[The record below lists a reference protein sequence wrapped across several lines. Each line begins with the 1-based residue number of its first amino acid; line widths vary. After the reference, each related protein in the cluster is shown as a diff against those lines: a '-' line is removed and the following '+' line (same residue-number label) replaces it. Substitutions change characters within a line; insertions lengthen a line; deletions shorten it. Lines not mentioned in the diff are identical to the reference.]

1 MAIAKYLKDFRII
14 LLLAIV
20 VLLAILDFHYGLH
33 LGIEFAGGTQIPITL
48 QHAVNPSEMA
58 TITGILQQ
66 RLSTFGLK
74 QIQVTGI
81 GDSQVN
87 VEIPTVSPSEI
98 NSTVAIINSQG
109 IFQGVVNGKE
119 AINGSSILSGSVGAA
134 QPIAS
139 NGNVTWQVN
148 FYINQKAAETFAK
161 AAFGQ
166 ANKPIYFFLDRP
178 SSAILLINSSILSH
192 NISLTV
198 SQAEEISALQSA
210 LLLTGRTIPVKTF
223 SSGQNSTFIISFLNA
238 SRHSYTTLILAK
250 NTPQQIINAAN
261 SLNYTLDFQTVQ
273 NMTPSIGAVQ
283 GNLTGAQVLVVNTW
297 LAVGLLSAPILNP
310 GVTNGN
316 ISQGY
321 VITGAAPTTLLSL
334 PAKIAYASNQSKT
347 ISSIL
352 RGGALPVLVIVGSPT
367 ITPPTIGTQFESVS
381 FIALIIAVFAIS
393 AIIVLRYRKLFL
405 VLPILLTTF
414 GELFIILSIIGLI
427 GTIDLAAVAGIIAVI
442 GTGVDAQIIITDELL
457 VAHGSDQ
464 SMIKTRLGDA
474 FYIVW
479 ADAALLVI
487 AMLPLFFTTS
497 LITVIGFSES
507 TIIGALLGAFLTRPT
522 YGAIISK
529 HYSG

>member
-1 MAIAKYLKDFRII
+1 MALKKYLKDFRII
-14 LLLAIV
+14 ALLVIVMALA
-20 VLLAILDFHYGLH
+20 LLDLHYGLH
-33 LGIEFAGGTQIPITL
+33 LGIEFAGGTAIPITL

-58 TITGILQQ
+58 AITGILQQ

-87 VEIPTVSPSEI
+87 VEIPTASPSEI
-98 NSTVAIINSQG
+98 NSTIGIINSQG
-109 IFQGVVNGKE
+109 IFQGVVSGRE
-119 AINGSSILSGSVGAA
+119 AINGSSILSGSVGSA

-148 FYINQKAAETFAK
+148 FYINQKAAQSFAK

-178 SSAILLINSSILSH
+178 SSAILLLNSSIIRN
-192 NISLTV
+192 NISTSLGT
-198 SQAEEISALQSA
+198 QAAELSALQNA
-210 LLLTGRTIPVKTF
+210 LALSGRTILLKTF
-223 SSGQNSTFIISFLNA
+223 TAGQNLSLVYAFLNS
-238 SRHSYTTLILAK
+238 SRTAHTTLILAR
-250 NTPQQIINAAN
+250 NTPPQIVAEAN
-261 SLNYTLDFQTVQ
+261 SLNYTLSFQTAQ
-273 NMTPSIGAVQ
+273 NMTPSVGTISS
-283 GNLTGAQVLVVNTW
+283 NLSSQALVVNTW
-297 LAVGLLSAPILNP
+297 PAVGLLSAPILNP
-310 GVTNGN
+310 EVTNGN

-321 VITGAAPTTLLSL
+321 VITGSAPVQLSL
-334 PAKIAYASNQSKT
+334 PGKLAYAANQSKT

-352 RGGALPVLVIVGSPT
+352 QGGALPVLVVVGTPT
-367 ITPPTIGTQFESVS
+367 VTPPTIGAQFENVS

-393 AIIVLRYRKLFL
+393 AIIVFRYKKLFL
-405 VLPILLTTF
+405 VVPILLTTF

-479 ADAALLVI
+479 ADAVLLVI

-529 HYSG
+529 HYSK